1 MMYDQPCVAVAGS
14 GSVTLIGAVSPPG
27 GDFSEPV
34 TSHTKDIVETFW
46 ALSKELA
53 DARHYPSIDWVT
65 SFSSR
70 GDGRW
75 NPTITA
81 TGMNVWMDRYYAGA
95 GDNGVFSGTS
105 ASAPHTSGT
114 IALMLQANPSLTVQ
128 QIKALLK
135 QTATTVSGNSRLE
148 GAGMLNPVA
157 AALAAKALTKTLSNI
172 QPPAFISSNHT
183 ALGFNP
189 FQNTSSS
196 LVAQI
201 PNWNLS
207 TQSPHP

>member
-1 MMYDQPCVAVAGS
+1 MVAVAASNNNATPG
-14 GSVTLIGAVSPPG
+14 TL
-27 GDFSEPV
+27 GD
-34 TSHTKDIVETFW
+34 
-46 ALSKELA
+46 
-53 DARHYPSIDWVT
+53 DWVT

-105 ASAPHTSGT
+105 ASAPHTSAT
-114 IALMLQANPSLTVQ
+114 IALMLQANPFLTLP
-128 QIKALLK
+128 QIKLLLK
-135 QTATTVSGNSRLE
+135 QTATPVVNNPLLE
-148 GAGMLNPVA
+148 GAGILNPVA
-157 AALAAKALTKTLSNI
+157 ATLAAQYLV
-172 QPPAFISSNHT
+172 SSY
-183 ALGFNP
+183 ASR
-189 FQNTSSS
+189 SSS

-201 PNWNLS
+201 PNGNLS